1 MKKIYFL
8 TFFTFLLFF
17 FYTLFLSLN
26 NKKLYNTEDIV
37 GKKLTNIELEF
48 FNKSGKFNTQ
58 NISNNE
64 FTLINFWASWCGPCR
79 REHKHLI
86 NLSKNENLKV
96 IGINFKDDQSNAQK
110 FLEELGNPFFILAKD
125 TTGKKSINFGIYGI
139 PETILVNQDLK
150 ILKKYVGPLDIKD
163 VNEIKKI
170 IKKLK
175 KLFLY

>member
-8 TFFTFLLFF
+8 IFFTFLLFF
-17 FYTLFLSLN
+17 FYTLFLSLD

-79 REHKHLI
+79 KEHKYLMK
-86 NLSKNENLKV
+86 LNENKNLKI
-96 IGINFKDDQSNAQK
+96 IGVNFKDNKDNARK
-110 FLEELGNPFFILAKD
+110 FLKELGNPFFILTKD
-125 TTGKKSINFGIYGI
+125 TNGKKSIEFGVYGI
-139 PETILVNQDLK
+139 PETILVNKDLT
-150 ILKKYVGPLDIKD
+150 ILKKYIGPIDSKD
-163 VNEIKKI
+163 LKEIKKI
-170 IKKLK
+170 IIK
-175 KLFLY
+175 

>member
-8 TFFTFLLFF
+8 IFFTFLLFF

-79 REHKHLI
+79 KEHKYLMK
-86 NLSKNENLKV
+86 LNENKNLKI
-96 IGINFKDDQSNAQK
+96 IGVNFKDNKDSARK
-110 FLEELGNPFFILAKD
+110 FLKELGNPFFILTKD
-125 TTGKKSINFGIYGI
+125 TNGKKSIEFGVYGI
-139 PETILVNQDLK
+139 PETILVNKDLI
-150 ILKKYVGPLDIKD
+150 ILKKYIGPIDLKD
-163 VNEIKKI
+163 LKEIKKI
-170 IKKLK
+170 IIK
-175 KLFLY
+175 

>member
-79 REHKHLI
+79 KEHKYLMK
-86 NLSKNENLKV
+86 LNENKNLKI
-96 IGINFKDDQSNAQK
+96 IGVNFKDNKDNARK
-110 FLEELGNPFFILAKD
+110 FLKELGNPFFILTKD
-125 TTGKKSINFGIYGI
+125 TNGKKSIEFGVYGI
-139 PETILVNQDLK
+139 PETILVNKDLT
-150 ILKKYVGPLDIKD
+150 ILKKYIGPIDSKD
-163 VNEIKKI
+163 LKEIKNN
-170 IKKLK
+170 
-175 KLFLY
+175 Y

>member
-79 REHKHLI
+79 KEHKYLMK
-86 NLSKNENLKV
+86 LNENKNLKI
-96 IGINFKDDQSNAQK
+96 IGVNFKDNKDNARK
-110 FLEELGNPFFILAKD
+110 FLKELGNPFFILTKD
-125 TTGKKSINFGIYGI
+125 TNGKKSIEFGVYGI
-139 PETILVNQDLK
+139 PETILVNKDLI
-150 ILKKYVGPLDIKD
+150 ILKKYIGPIDLKD
-163 VNEIKKI
+163 LKEIKKI
-170 IKKLK
+170 IIK
-175 KLFLY
+175 

>member
-8 TFFTFLLFF
+8 IFFTFLLFF

-79 REHKHLI
+79 KEHKYLMK
-86 NLSKNENLKV
+86 LSENKNLKI
-96 IGINFKDDQSNAQK
+96 IGVNFKDNKDSARK
-110 FLEELGNPFFILAKD
+110 FLKELGNPFFILTKD
-125 TTGKKSINFGIYGI
+125 TNGKKSIEFGVYGI
-139 PETILVNQDLK
+139 PETILVNKDLI
-150 ILKKYVGPLDIKD
+150 ILKKYIGPIDLKD
-163 VNEIKKI
+163 LKEIKKI
-170 IKKLK
+170 IIK
-175 KLFLY
+175 